1 MTSRASGSTSR
12 DEARRALLADLSA
25 GRIVSDLAFDRL
37 YPERIRKLSNR
48 YWTPVHVARHAAALF
63 AKHGARR
70 VLDIGAGMGKFC
82 VVAAITTNLEL
93 SGIEQREGLVTA
105 GREILATYS
114 IPRVTLI
121 HGTLDDVDFD
131 AYDGFYLFNPFEE
144 GTFAPSQWVDRT
156 IPLSEQRASE
166 DAVRVEAALARVR
179 RGTCVVT
186 FHGFGGAIP
195 PGFVYLPEET
205 RAIPFL
211 RLWVKG

>member
-12 DEARRALLADLSA
+12 NEARRVLLAEVAA
-25 GRIVSDLAFDRL
+25 GRTVSDVAFDRL
-37 YPERIRKLSNR
+37 YPERIRKLSHR
-48 YWTPVHVARHAAALF
+48 YWTPVDVARHAATLF

-82 VVAAITTNLEL
+82 VVAALTTDLEV
-93 SGIEQREGLVTA
+93 SGVEQREGLVVA
-105 GREILATYS
+105 GRELLATYA

-144 GTFAPSQWVDRT
+144 GTFAPSEWVDRT

-166 DAVRVEAALARVR
+166 DAARVEAALARAR

-186 FHGFGGAIP
+186 FHGFGGALP

-205 RAIPFL
+205 RGIPFL
-211 RLWVKG
+211 RLWVKD

>member
-1 MTSRASGSTSR
+1 MTKRAPRTTGR
-12 DEARRALLADLSA
+12 DAARRALLADLAA
-25 GRIVSDLAFDRL
+25 GHVVSDLAFDRL

-48 YWTPVHVARHAAALF
+48 YWTPVHVARNAASLF

-82 VVAAITTNLEL
+82 VVAALTTDLEL
-93 SGIEQREGLVTA
+93 IGVEQREGLVTA
-105 GREILATYS
+105 GREFLATYG

-156 IPLSEQRASE
+156 VPLSEERASA
-166 DAVRVEAALARVR
+166 DIARVEAALARAR
-179 RGTCVVT
+179 RGACVVT

-195 PGFVYLPEET
+195 KGFVHLPEET
-205 RAIPFL
+205 RGIPFL
-211 RLWVKG
+211 RLWVKE

>member
-1 MTSRASGSTSR
+1 MSRASGSTSR
-12 DEARRALLADLSA
+12 DHARRALLADLAA
-25 GRIVSDLAFDRL
+25 GRTVSDLAFDRL

-48 YWTPVHVARHAAALF
+48 YWTPVHVARHAAFLF

-82 VVAAITTNLEL
+82 AIAAITTDVEF
-93 SGIEQREGLVTA
+93 SGVEQREHLVTA
-105 GREILATYS
+105 GREVVATYA

-156 IPLSEQRASE
+156 IPLSEERASG
-166 DAVRVEAALARVR
+166 DVARVEAALARAR

-195 PGFVYLPEET
+195 KGFVHLPEET
-205 RAIPFL
+205 RGVPFL
-211 RLWVKG
+211 RLWVKD

>member
-1 MTSRASGSTSR
+1 MKTRPPGPTGREA
-12 DEARRALLADLSA
+12 ARRALLADLAA
-25 GRIVSDLAFDRL
+25 GRVVSDLAFDRL

-48 YWTPVHVARHAAALF
+48 YWTPVHVARRAAELF
-63 AKHGARR
+63 AAHGARR

-82 VVAAITTNLEL
+82 VIAALTTELEL
-93 SGIEQREGLVTA
+93 TGVEHREGLVAA
-105 GREILATYS
+105 GRAILATYG

-144 GTFAPSQWVDRT
+144 GTFEPSQWVDRT
-156 IPLSEQRASE
+156 VPLSEERASA
-166 DAVRVEAALARVR
+166 DITRVEEALARAR

-195 PGFVYLPEET
+195 PGFVHLPEET
-205 RAIPFL
+205 RGTTFL
-211 RLWVKG
+211 RLWVKA

>member
-1 MTSRASGSTSR
+1 MSRAAGSISR
-12 DEARRALLADLSA
+12 NEARRALLADLAA
-25 GRIVSDLAFDRL
+25 GRVVSDLAFDRL

-48 YWTPVHVARHAAALF
+48 YWTPVQVACRAASLF

-82 VVAAITTNLEL
+82 VIAAITTDLEL
-93 SGIEQREGLVTA
+93 SGIEQRESLVTA
-105 GREILATYS
+105 GREVLAAYD

-121 HGTLDDVDFD
+121 HGMLDDVDFD

-144 GTFAPSQWVDRT
+144 GTFASSQWVDRT
-156 IPLSEQRASE
+156 IPLSEERATE
-166 DAVRVEAALARVR
+166 DIARVEAALARAR

-195 PGFVYLPEET
+195 KGFAHLPEET
-205 RAIPFL
+205 RGVPFL
-211 RLWVKG
+211 RLWVKD